1 MQKSEIQQKSVHR
14 RRLGITCFRRTPSGI
29 IHNICLSLSSFST
42 GSWQHF
48 HFSSLSVGMQTS
60 LNTTEGLQFVPKTQR
75 ISAYYNCLPSRS
87 MQKAWQFES
96 IVSSRLQKSR
106 AMFSKLDARISRRL
120 FYMQKAQHELSYFQ
134 KSALLS
140 ALQHCVSIVRSALRS
155 LCAAMCKL
163 TKKQRIHSRL
173 QVIIHMC
180 IYFHPPRKYLCHT
193 FHMGVVR
200 WWTCSRSVS
209 ALLCTVGQV
218 RHPIIWTFTQSAPTP
233 IDSSSFRTYACSSP
247 AHCCC
252 STSLKEAGKGGFL
265 SSSS

>member
-1 MQKSEIQQKSVHR
+1 
-14 RRLGITCFRRTPSGI
+14 
-29 IHNICLSLSSFST
+29 
-42 GSWQHF
+42 
-48 HFSSLSVGMQTS
+48 
-60 LNTTEGLQFVPKTQR
+60 
-75 ISAYYNCLPSRS
+75 
-87 MQKAWQFES
+87 
-96 IVSSRLQKSR
+96 
-106 AMFSKLDARISRRL
+106 MFSKLDARISRRL